1 LKDNG
6 QLIEKG
12 LGMSKIIDGGPAFPQ
27 VAEMEYGLAQGDSG
41 MSKREYF
48 AGLAMQAI
56 IASQTTIKAP
66 YTITDTAVCAADALL
81 AELAKGDKQ

>member
-12 LGMSKIIDGGPAFPQ
+12 LGMSKINDGGPAFPHETHNGKS
-27 VAEMEYGLAQGDSG
+27 VPFGTGLT
-41 MSKREYF
+41 KREYF

-56 IASQTTIKAP
+56 IASQITIKAP

-81 AELAKGDKQ
+81 AELAKGDKP

>member
-6 QLIEKG
+6 QPIEKG
-12 LGMSKIIDGGPAFPQ
+12 LGMSKIDDGESPAFP
-27 VAEMEYGLAQGDSG
+27 VPDGEAANLGYHGL
-41 MSKREYF
+41 SKREYF

-81 AELAKGDKQ
+81 AELAKGDKP